1 MIAPWN
7 VAQWQDQ
14 SLAEHLQKSFDDLGY
29 TAKMPAMIEAYKTP
43 TEENLEKM
51 KEATGNTVRTTD
63 INYIWTSRGRMALML
78 EKSVGKPDE
87 MPHTDSTWDDKLR
100 AWVIDLETMYN
111 NMMARLEEMLKAA
124 RTEEEKAE
132 IHGEMDKF
140 DKKNTC
146 DQGDWAN
153 GISVYPAPKFIVVS
167 EWMKKYFPD
176 ELSMANQIV
185 FYKAPNTKAP
195 PFVQI
200 KVHRTCFFFKGR
212 GGPGTVL
219 VNPELAKTEANEL
232 RDDLE
237 PEVYSNKQF
246 TVEVIGKGPDGKS
259 IAGKLTILNDE
270 LNLLPMAPRQTNKFD
285 PQAADSKTDAQNSY
299 LAFKNSHPDTVDKL

>member
-7 VAQWQDQ
+7 AAQWQDQ
-14 SLAEHLQKSFDDLGY
+14 SLAENLQKSFDDLGY
-29 TAKMPAMIEAYKTP
+29 TPKMPAMIQAYKAP
-43 TEENLEKM
+43 REENLEKM
-51 KEATGNTVRTTD
+51 KKATGNTVRTTD
-63 INYIWTSRGRMALML
+63 INYIWTSKGRMALML

-87 MPHTDSTWDDKLR
+87 IPHTDSTWDDKLR
-100 AWVIDLETMYN
+100 AWVIDLEKMYN
-111 NMMARLEEMLKAA
+111 SMMARLEEMLQAA

-132 IHGEMDKF
+132 IQGEMDKF
-140 DKKNTC
+140 DKNNTC

-153 GISVYPAPKFIVVS
+153 GISVHPAPKFIVVS

-185 FYKAPNTKAP
+185 FYKAPDTKAP

-219 VNPELAKTEANEL
+219 VNPELAKSEANEL

-246 TVEVIGKGPDGKS
+246 TVEVIGKDPDGKS
-259 IAGKLTILNDE
+259 ISGKVTILNDE

-285 PQAADSKTDAQNSY
+285 PQAADAETDMQNSY
-299 LAFKNSHPDTVDKL
+299 VAFKNSHPDTVEKL